1 MQSFKEYLNEVK
13 TTEFQDE
20 NLRTAIEDKTQ
31 IQPFNM
37 ANLVGTEYEIKTDG
51 LTVGEIP
58 GVTGSF
64 TFGPEDLEKMG
75 VSSYNDLAT
84 ALERNAK
91 YYEDPT
97 Q

>member
-31 IQPFNM
+31 IQPFDM
-37 ANLVGTEYEIKTDG
+37 SNLAGTEYEITDDG
-51 LTVGEIP
+51 VTVGEIP

-64 TFGPEDLEKMG
+64 TFGPDDLERIG

-91 YYEDPT
+91 YYDKPA
-97 Q
+97 